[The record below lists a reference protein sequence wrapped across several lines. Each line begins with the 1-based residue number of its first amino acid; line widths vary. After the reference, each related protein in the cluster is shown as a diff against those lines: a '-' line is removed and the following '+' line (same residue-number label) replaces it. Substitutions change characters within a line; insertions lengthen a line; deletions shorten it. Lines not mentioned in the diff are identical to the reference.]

1 MISKN
6 TEYAGSGEN
15 KKNVKG
21 KLVLALK
28 TKKRTTK
35 GKIEFIAHCNE
46 IRIKGELFF

>member
-28 TKKRTTK
+28 KQKKTTK

-46 IRIKGELFF
+46 MSMKGE

>member
-28 TKKRTTK
+28 KQKKQRR
-35 GKIEFIAHCNE
+35 GK
-46 IRIKGELFF
+46 LSL